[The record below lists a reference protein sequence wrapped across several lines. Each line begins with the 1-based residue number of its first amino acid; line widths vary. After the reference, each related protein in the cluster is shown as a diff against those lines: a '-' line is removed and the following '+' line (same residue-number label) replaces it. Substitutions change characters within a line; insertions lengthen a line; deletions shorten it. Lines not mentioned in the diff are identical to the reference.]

1 MRNRLGCC
9 VDCRFEMTDKAY
21 PPARARFG
29 WILFDWST
37 QPFFTLVTT
46 FIFAPY
52 FTSAVVSDPAQ
63 GQALWGYATGFA
75 GLCIAMLSPFLGSV
89 ADASGPRKPW
99 IALFGTFLFIG
110 CAMLWFAVPGAPYA
124 IFFGLLGYVIATLG
138 AEFASVFNNAMMP
151 TLVPPEKLGR
161 LSGTGWAVGYVG
173 GLISLVIALA
183 FLATDPDTGKTL
195 LGRDPAFGLDASS
208 RAGDR
213 ASGPF
218 AAFWFLIFVLPL
230 IVLTPDIAKTG
241 LSLRAAMVDGLQS
254 LHESLRGLRTE
265 KNLARF
271 LLANMIYADGLAA
284 LFAFAGIYAA
294 GVFGWG
300 STQIGIFGILLT
312 ITATLGA
319 WLGGK
324 ADDAFGPRP
333 VIALSLFMLILAS
346 IGIVGTGR
354 DVIFFMVPVV
364 PADALA
370 GLFAG
375 TSEQVYIALGLL
387 IGLVAGPLQAASRT
401 MLIRLSKPEKIG
413 QNFGL
418 FALSGKVTS
427 FLGPTL
433 VALVTGITA
442 SQRAG
447 VAVLIAFFAIGL
459 VLMLRV
465 RQAGSE

>member
-1 MRNRLGCC
+1 
-9 VDCRFEMTDKAY
+9 MTARAY
-21 PPARARFG
+21 PAARARFG

-52 FTSAVVSDPAQ
+52 FTSAVVGNPAE

-75 GLCIAMLSPFLGSV
+75 GLCIALLSPFLGSV

-99 IALFGTFLFIG
+99 IALFGAFVFIG
-110 CAMLWFAVPGAPYA
+110 CAMLWLAVPGAPYA
-124 IFFGLLGYVIATLG
+124 IAFGLLGYVIATLG
-138 AEFASVFNNAMMP
+138 AEFATVFNNAMMP
-151 TLVPPEKLGR
+151 TLAPPEKLGR

-173 GLISLVIALA
+173 GLISLIMALA
-183 FLATDPDTGKTL
+183 FLATDPETGKTL
-195 LGRDPAFGLDASS
+195 LGRDPAFGLDAAS

-218 AAFWFLIFVLPL
+218 AALWFLIFVLPL
-230 IVLTPDIAKTG
+230 FLFTPDIAKTG
-241 LSLRAAMVDGLQS
+241 LSLRAAMADGLRS
-254 LHESLRGLRTE
+254 LRQAVRGLRDD

-300 STQIGIFGILLT
+300 STQIGVFGILLT
-312 ITATLGA
+312 VTATLGA

-324 ADDAFGPRP
+324 ADDAFGPAP
-333 VIALSLFMLILAS
+333 VIAVALCVLILAS

-354 DVIFFMVPVV
+354 DVIFYVVPVV

-370 GLFAG
+370 GLFTG
-375 TSEQVYIALGLL
+375 TSERVYIALG
-387 IGLVAGPLQAASRT
+387 
-401 MLIRLSKPEKIG
+401 
-413 QNFGL
+413 F
-418 FALSGKVTS
+418 
-427 FLGPTL
+427 
-433 VALVTGITA
+433 
-442 SQRAG
+442 
-447 VAVLIAFFAIGL
+447 
-459 VLMLRV
+459 
-465 RQAGSE
+465 

>member
-1 MRNRLGCC
+1 
-9 VDCRFEMTDKAY
+9 
-21 PPARARFG
+21 
-29 WILFDWST
+29 
-37 QPFFTLVTT
+37 
-46 FIFAPY
+46 
-52 FTSAVVSDPAQ
+52 
-63 GQALWGYATGFA
+63 
-75 GLCIAMLSPFLGSV
+75 
-89 ADASGPRKPW
+89 
-99 IALFGTFLFIG
+99 
-110 CAMLWFAVPGAPYA
+110 MLWFAVPGALYA
-124 IFFGLLGYVIATLG
+124 ILFGLLGYVIATLG

-151 TLVPPEKLGR
+151 TLVSPEKLGR

-173 GLISLVIALA
+173 GLISLVLALV
-183 FLATDPDTGKTL
+183 FLATDAETGKTL

-218 AAFWFLIFVLPL
+218 AAVWFLIFVLPL
-230 IVLTPDIAKTG
+230 FVFTPDLAKTG
-241 LSLRAAMVDGLQS
+241 LSLRAAIAGGLNS
-254 LHESLRGLRTE
+254 LRDSLRGLRTD

-312 ITATLGA
+312 VTATLGA

-333 VIALSLFMLILAS
+333 VIIVALCVLILAS

-354 DVIFFMVPVV
+354 DLIFYVV
-364 PADALA
+364 SVMPADASA
-370 GLFAG
+370 GLFSG
-375 TSEQVYIALGLL
+375 SSERVYVALGLL
-387 IGLVAGPLQAASRT
+387 IGFVAGPLQAASRT

-433 VALVTGITA
+433 VASVTAITA
-442 SQRAG
+442 NQRAG
-447 VAVLIAFFAIGL
+447 VAVLIVFFVTGL
-459 VLMLRV
+459 ILMLRL
-465 RQAGSE
+465 RRAESE

>member
-1 MRNRLGCC
+1 
-9 VDCRFEMTDKAY
+9 MTGKAY

-75 GLCIAMLSPFLGSV
+75 GLCIAMLSPFLGAV

-110 CAMLWFAVPGAPYA
+110 CAMLWFAVPGALYA
-124 IFFGLLGYVIATLG
+124 ILFGLLGYVIATLG

-151 TLVPPEKLGR
+151 TLVSPEKLGR

-173 GLISLVIALA
+173 GLISLVLALV
-183 FLATDPDTGKTL
+183 FLATDAETGKTL

-218 AAFWFLIFVLPL
+218 AAVWFLIFVLPL
-230 IVLTPDIAKTG
+230 FVFTPDLAKTG
-241 LSLRAAMVDGLQS
+241 LSLRAAIAGGLNS
-254 LHESLRGLRTE
+254 LRDSLRGLRTD

-312 ITATLGA
+312 VTATLGA

-333 VIALSLFMLILAS
+333 VIIVALCVLILAS

-354 DVIFFMVPVV
+354 DLIFYVV
-364 PADALA
+364 SVMPADASA
-370 GLFAG
+370 GLFSG
-375 TSEQVYIALGLL
+375 SSERVYVALGLL
-387 IGLVAGPLQAASRT
+387 IGFVAGPLQAASRT

-433 VALVTGITA
+433 VASVTAITA
-442 SQRAG
+442 NQRAG
-447 VAVLIAFFAIGL
+447 VAVLIVFFVTGL
-459 VLMLRV
+459 ILMLRL
-465 RQAGSE
+465 RRAESE

>member
-1 MRNRLGCC
+1 MLNRRVYYAG
-9 VDCRFEMTDKAY
+9 CRFEMTGKAY

-75 GLCIAMLSPFLGSV
+75 GLCIAMLSPFLGAV

-110 CAMLWFAVPGAPYA
+110 CAMLWFAVPGALYA
-124 IFFGLLGYVIATLG
+124 ILFGLLGYVIATLG

-151 TLVPPEKLGR
+151 TLVSPEKLGR

-173 GLISLVIALA
+173 GLISLVLALV
-183 FLATDPDTGKTL
+183 FLATDAETGKTL

-218 AAFWFLIFVLPL
+218 AAVWFLIFVLPL
-230 IVLTPDIAKTG
+230 FVFTPDLAKTG
-241 LSLRAAMVDGLQS
+241 LSLRAAIAGGLNS
-254 LHESLRGLRTE
+254 LRDSLRGLRTD

-312 ITATLGA
+312 VTATLGA

-333 VIALSLFMLILAS
+333 VIIVALCVLILAS

-354 DVIFFMVPVV
+354 DLIFYVV
-364 PADALA
+364 SVMPADASA
-370 GLFAG
+370 GLFSG
-375 TSEQVYIALGLL
+375 SSERVYVALGLL
-387 IGLVAGPLQAASRT
+387 IGFVAGPLQAASRT

-433 VALVTGITA
+433 VASVTAITA
-442 SQRAG
+442 NQRAG
-447 VAVLIAFFAIGL
+447 VAVLIVFFVTGL
-459 VLMLRV
+459 ILMLRL
-465 RQAGSE
+465 RRAESE

>member
-1 MRNRLGCC
+1 
-9 VDCRFEMTDKAY
+9 MTDALY
-21 PPARARFG
+21 PPPRARFG

-52 FTSAVVSDPAQ
+52 FTSAVVSDPAE

-75 GLCIAMLSPFLGSV
+75 GLCIALLSPVLGSV

-99 IALFGTFLFIG
+99 IALFGAFLFVG
-110 CAMLWFAVPGAPYA
+110 CTMLWFAVPGAPYA
-124 IFFGLLGYVIATLG
+124 IVFGLLGYVIATLG
-138 AEFASVFNNAMMP
+138 AEFATVFNNAMMP
-151 TLVPPEKLGR
+151 TLAPPEKLGR
-161 LSGTGWAVGYVG
+161 LSGTGWAVGYIG
-173 GLISLVIALA
+173 GLISLIVALA
-183 FLATDPDTGKTL
+183 FLATDSETGKTL
-195 LGRDPAFGLDASS
+195 LGRDPAFGLDAAS

-218 AAFWFLIFVLPL
+218 AALWFLIFVVPL
-230 IVLTPDIAKTG
+230 FVFTPDIAKTG
-241 LSLRAAMVDGLQS
+241 LRLRAAMADGLIS
-254 LHESLRGLRTE
+254 LRASLRGLRDD
-265 KNLARF
+265 KSLARF

-312 ITATLGA
+312 VTATLGA

-333 VIALSLFMLILAS
+333 VIAVALGVLILAS

-354 DVIFFMVPVV
+354 DVIFFGLPVV
-364 PADALA
+364 SADAVA
-370 GLFAG
+370 GLF
-375 TSEQVYIALGLL
+375 TSLSERVYVALGLL

-401 MLIRLSKPEKIG
+401 MLIRLSQPEKIG

-447 VAVLIAFFAIGL
+447 VAVLILFFAIGL
-459 VLMLRV
+459 VLIARV
-465 RQAGSE
+465 KR

>member
-1 MRNRLGCC
+1 MRNRRGCYA
-9 VDCRFEMTDKAY
+9 DCRSEMSMPSY
-21 PPARARFG
+21 PPKRARFG

-52 FTSAVVSDPAQ
+52 FTSAVVDDPAQ
-63 GQALWGYATGFA
+63 GQALWGYATGAA
-75 GLCIAMLSPFLGSV
+75 GLCIALLSPVLGSV

-99 IALFGTFLFIG
+99 IALFGALLIAG
-110 CAMLWFAVPGAPYA
+110 CVTLWFATPGAPYA
-124 IFFGLLGYVIATLG
+124 ILFGLLGYMIATLG
-138 AEFASVFNNAMMP
+138 AEFATVFNNAMMP
-151 TLVPPEKLGR
+151 TLAPPEQLGR

-173 GLISLVIALA
+173 GLVSLVIALA
-183 FLATDPDTGKTL
+183 FLASDPETGQTL
-195 LGRDPAFGLDASS
+195 LGRDPAFGLDAAS

-218 AAFWFLIFVLPL
+218 SAIWFFIFVLPL
-230 IVLTPDIAKTG
+230 FLFTPDVPKTG
-241 LSLRAAMVDGLQS
+241 LRLRAAMRDGLM
-254 LHESLRGLRTE
+254 SLRQSIRGLGDE

-300 STQIGIFGILLT
+300 SMQIGIFGILLT
-312 ITATLGA
+312 VTATLGA
-319 WLGGK
+319 WIGGK
-324 ADDAFGPRP
+324 LDDALGPAP
-333 VIALSLFMLILAS
+333 VILFSLFVLILAS

-354 DVIFFMVPVV
+354 DVALYVFTVV
-364 PADALA
+364 PPDAVP
-370 GLFAG
+370 GLF
-375 TSEQVYIALGLL
+375 TSVSEKVYVGLGLL

-401 MLIRLSKPEKIG
+401 LLIRLSKPEKIG

-433 VALVTGITA
+433 VAFVTAITA

-459 VLMLRV
+459 VLIARV
-465 RQAGSE
+465 RR

>member
-1 MRNRLGCC
+1 
-9 VDCRFEMTDKAY
+9 MTESSY

-52 FTSAVVSDPAQ
+52 FTSAVISDPAQ
-63 GQALWGYATGFA
+63 GQAMWGYATGFA
-75 GLCIAMLSPFLGSV
+75 GLCIALLSPFLGSV

-99 IALFGTFLFIG
+99 IATFGAFLFIG
-110 CAMLWFAVPGAPYA
+110 CAMLWFAIPGAPYA
-124 IFFGLLGYVIATLG
+124 ILFGLMGYVIATLG

-151 TLVPPEKLGR
+151 TLAPPEKLGR

-173 GLISLVIALA
+173 GLISLVVALA

-195 LGRDPAFGLDASS
+195 LGRDPAFGLDAAS

-230 IVLTPDIAKTG
+230 FLLTPDVAKTG
-241 LSLRAAMVDGLQS
+241 LSLRAAMKDGLIS
-254 LHESLRGLRTE
+254 LQHSLRGLRGE

-312 ITATLGA
+312 VTATLGA

-324 ADDAFGPRP
+324 ADDAFGPAP
-333 VIALSLFMLILAS
+333 VIIVSLVVLIVAS
-346 IGIVGTGR
+346 IGIVGTGK
-354 DVIFFMVPVV
+354 DLIFYVVPVV
-364 PADALA
+364 PVDVMA
-370 GLFAG
+370 GLFTG
-375 TSEQVYIALGLL
+375 TSERVYIGLGLL

-433 VALVTGITA
+433 VALITSVTA

-459 VLMLRV
+459 VLIARV
-465 RQAGSE
+465 RRS

>member
-1 MRNRLGCC
+1 
-9 VDCRFEMTDKAY
+9 MTEQPYLSAY

-52 FTSAVVSDPAQ
+52 FTSAVVNDPAQ

-75 GLCIAMLSPFLGSV
+75 GLCIALLSPFLGSV

-99 IALFGTFLFIG
+99 IATFGALLFVG
-110 CAMLWFAVPGAPYA
+110 CAILWFAVPHGPYA
-124 IFFGLLGYVIATLG
+124 IAFGLVGYVIATLG
-138 AEFASVFNNAMMP
+138 AEFATVFNNAMMP
-151 TLVPPEKLGR
+151 TLAPPDALGR

-173 GLISLVIALA
+173 GLISLVLALA
-183 FLATDPDTGKTL
+183 FLATDPETGKTL
-195 LGRDPAFGLDASS
+195 LGLNPAFGLDAAS

-218 AAFWFLIFVLPL
+218 AALWFLVFVLPL
-230 IVLTPDIAKTG
+230 FILTPDVAKTG
-241 LSLRAAMVDGLQS
+241 LKLRAAIADGVLS
-254 LHESLRGLRTE
+254 LRQSLRGLRGE
-265 KNLARF
+265 QNLARF

-300 STQIGIFGILLT
+300 STQIGLFGILLT
-312 ITATLGA
+312 VTATLGA

-324 ADDAFGPRP
+324 ADDAFGPGP
-333 VIALSLFMLILAS
+333 VIVLSLAVLIVAS
-346 IGIVGTGR
+346 IGIVGTGKA
-354 DVIFFMVPVV
+354 VIFYVV
-364 PADALA
+364 AVAPADAVA
-370 GLFAG
+370 GLF
-375 TSEQVYIALGLL
+375 TSVSERVYVGLGLL

-433 VALVTGITA
+433 VAFITGITD

-447 VAVLIAFFAIGL
+447 VAVLIAFFAVGL
-459 VLMLRV
+459 ALIARV
-465 RQAGSE
+465 KRPKKAVICNDAD

>member
-1 MRNRLGCC
+1 MHNRRGYSAG
-9 VDCRFEMTDKAY
+9 CRFEMTGKAY

-52 FTSAVVSDPAQ
+52 FTSAVVKDPAQ

-99 IALFGTFLFIG
+99 IALFGTFLFVG

-124 IFFGLLGYVIATLG
+124 IVFGLLGYVIATLG

-151 TLVPPEKLGR
+151 TLAPPEKLGR

-213 ASGPF
+213 AAGPF

-230 IVLTPDIAKTG
+230 FALTPDLAKTG
-241 LSLRAAMVDGLQS
+241 LSLRAAMVGGLQS
-254 LHESLRGLRTE
+254 LRESLRGLRTD

-312 ITATLGA
+312 VTATLGA

-333 VIALSLFMLILAS
+333 VIAIALCVLIVAS

-354 DVIFFMVPVV
+354 DVIFYTVPVM
-364 PADALA
+364 PPDASA
-370 GLFAG
+370 GLFSG
-375 TSEQVYIALGLL
+375 SSERVYVGLGLL

-401 MLIRLSKPEKIG
+401 MLIRLSNPEKIG

-459 VLMLRV
+459 ILILRV
-465 RQAGSE
+465 RRAG

>member
-1 MRNRLGCC
+1 
-9 VDCRFEMTDKAY
+9 MTGAAY

-52 FTSAVVSDPAQ
+52 FTSAVVSDPAE

-99 IALFGTFLFIG
+99 IAFFGALLFIG
-110 CAMLWFAVPGAPYA
+110 CAMLWFAIPGAPYA
-124 IFFGLLGYVIATLG
+124 VLFGLLGYVIATLG
-138 AEFASVFNNAMMP
+138 AEFATVFNNAMMP
-151 TLVPPEKLGR
+151 TLAPPEKLGR

-173 GLISLVIALA
+173 GLVSLVIALG
-183 FLATDPDTGKTL
+183 FLATDPETGKTL
-195 LGRDPAFGLDASS
+195 LGRDPAFGLDSAS

-218 AAFWFLIFVLPL
+218 SALWFFLFVLPL
-230 IVLTPDIAKTG
+230 FLLTPDIAKTG
-241 LSLRAAMVDGLQS
+241 LGLRAAMRNGLA
-254 LHESLRGLRTE
+254 SLRDAIAGLKGE
-265 KNLARF
+265 QNLARF

-312 ITATLGA
+312 VTATLGA

-324 ADDAFGPRP
+324 ADDALGPGP
-333 VIALSLFMLILAS
+333 VILFSLVVLILGS

-354 DVIFFMVPVV
+354 DVIFYVVPVV
-364 PADALA
+364 PADAMA
-370 GLFAG
+370 GLF
-375 TSEQVYIALGLL
+375 TSMAERVYVALGLL

-459 VLMLRV
+459 VLIARV
-465 RQAGSE
+465 RTARA

>member
-1 MRNRLGCC
+1 
-9 VDCRFEMTDKAY
+9 MTDRIY
-21 PPARARFG
+21 PPPRARFG

-99 IALFGTFLFIG
+99 IALFGSFIFVG
-110 CAMLWFAVPGAPYA
+110 CAMLWFSAPGAPYA
-124 IFFGLLGYVIATLG
+124 IVIGLIGYVIATLG
-138 AEFASVFNNAMMP
+138 AEFATVFNNAMMP
-151 TLVPPEKLGR
+151 TLAPPEKLGR

-173 GLISLVIALA
+173 GLIALTIALG
-183 FLATDPDTGKTL
+183 FFATDPETGKTL
-195 LGRDPAFGLDASS
+195 LGNAPAFGLDAQS

-213 ASGPF
+213 FSGPF
-218 AAFWFLIFVLPL
+218 SALWFLVFVLPL
-230 IVLTPDIAKTG
+230 FFFTPDLPKTG
-241 LSLRAAMVDGLQS
+241 LKLSAAMRDGLVSLRG
-254 LHESLRGLRTE
+254 SLRGLR
-265 KNLARF
+265 NDRALARF

-312 ITATLGA
+312 VTATLGA

-324 ADDAFGPRP
+324 LDDALGPRP
-333 VIALSLFMLILAS
+333 VIAFALSVLILAS

-354 DVIFFMVPVV
+354 DVVFYVV
-364 PADALA
+364 HVTPPDAMA
-370 GLFAG
+370 GLFTAP
-375 TSEQVYIALGLL
+375 SERVYIALGLL

-401 MLIRLSKPEKIG
+401 MLIRLSQPEKIG

-459 VLMLRV
+459 ILILRV
-465 RQAGSE
+465 RWAD

>member
-1 MRNRLGCC
+1 
-9 VDCRFEMTDKAY
+9 
-21 PPARARFG
+21 
-29 WILFDWST
+29 
-37 QPFFTLVTT
+37 
-46 FIFAPY
+46 
-52 FTSAVVSDPAQ
+52 
-63 GQALWGYATGFA
+63 
-75 GLCIAMLSPFLGSV
+75 MLSPFLGAV

-124 IFFGLLGYVIATLG
+124 ILFGLLGYVIATLG

-151 TLVPPEKLGR
+151 TLVSPEKLGR

-173 GLISLVIALA
+173 GLISLVLALV
-183 FLATDPDTGKTL
+183 FLATDAETGKTL

-218 AAFWFLIFVLPL
+218 AAVWFLIFVLPL
-230 IVLTPDIAKTG
+230 FVFTPDLAKTG
-241 LSLRAAMVDGLQS
+241 LSLRAAIAGGLNS
-254 LHESLRGLRTE
+254 LRDSLRGLRTD

-312 ITATLGA
+312 VTATLGA

-333 VIALSLFMLILAS
+333 VIIVALCVLILAS

-354 DVIFFMVPVV
+354 DLIFYVV
-364 PADALA
+364 SVMPADASA
-370 GLFAG
+370 GLFSG
-375 TSEQVYIALGLL
+375 SSERVYVALGLL
-387 IGLVAGPLQAASRT
+387 IGFVAGPLQAASRT

-433 VALVTGITA
+433 VASVTAITA
-442 SQRAG
+442 NQRAG
-447 VAVLIAFFAIGL
+447 VAVLIVFFVTGL
-459 VLMLRV
+459 ILMLRL
-465 RQAGSE
+465 RRAESE

>member
-1 MRNRLGCC
+1 MLNRRVYYAG
-9 VDCRFEMTDKAY
+9 CRFEMTGKAY

-75 GLCIAMLSPFLGSV
+75 GLCIAMLSPFLGAV

-124 IFFGLLGYVIATLG
+124 ILFGLLGYVIATLG

-151 TLVPPEKLGR
+151 TLVSPEKLGR

-173 GLISLVIALA
+173 GLISLVLALV
-183 FLATDPDTGKTL
+183 FLATDAETGKTL

-218 AAFWFLIFVLPL
+218 AAVWFLIFVLPL
-230 IVLTPDIAKTG
+230 FVFTPDLAKTG
-241 LSLRAAMVDGLQS
+241 LSLRAAIAGGLNS
-254 LHESLRGLRTE
+254 LRDSLRGLRTD

-312 ITATLGA
+312 VTATLGA

-333 VIALSLFMLILAS
+333 VIIVALCVLILAS

-354 DVIFFMVPVV
+354 DLIFYVV
-364 PADALA
+364 SVMPADASA
-370 GLFAG
+370 GLFSG
-375 TSEQVYIALGLL
+375 SSERVYVALGLL
-387 IGLVAGPLQAASRT
+387 IGFVAGPLQAASRT

-433 VALVTGITA
+433 VASVTAITA
-442 SQRAG
+442 NQRAG
-447 VAVLIAFFAIGL
+447 VAVLIVFFVTGL
-459 VLMLRV
+459 ILMLRL
-465 RQAGSE
+465 RRAESE

>member
-1 MRNRLGCC
+1 
-9 VDCRFEMTDKAY
+9 MTGKAY

-52 FTSAVVSDPAQ
+52 FTSAVISDPAQ

-75 GLCIAMLSPFLGSV
+75 GLCIAMLSPFLGAV

-124 IFFGLLGYVIATLG
+124 ILFGLLGYVIATLG

-151 TLVPPEKLGR
+151 TLVSPEKLGR

-173 GLISLVIALA
+173 GLISLVLALV
-183 FLATDPDTGKTL
+183 FLATDAETGKTL

-218 AAFWFLIFVLPL
+218 AAVWFLIFVLPL
-230 IVLTPDIAKTG
+230 FVFTPDLAKTG
-241 LSLRAAMVDGLQS
+241 LSLRAAIAGGLNS
-254 LHESLRGLRTE
+254 LRDSLRGLRTD

-312 ITATLGA
+312 VTATLGA

-333 VIALSLFMLILAS
+333 VIIVALCVLILAS

-354 DVIFFMVPVV
+354 DLIFYVV
-364 PADALA
+364 SVMPADASA
-370 GLFAG
+370 GLFSG
-375 TSEQVYIALGLL
+375 SSERVYVALGLL
-387 IGLVAGPLQAASRT
+387 IGFVAGPLQAASRT

-433 VALVTGITA
+433 VASVTAITA
-442 SQRAG
+442 NQRAG
-447 VAVLIAFFAIGL
+447 VAVLIVFFVTGL
-459 VLMLRV
+459 ILMLRL
-465 RQAGSE
+465 RRAESE

>member
-1 MRNRLGCC
+1 
-9 VDCRFEMTDKAY
+9 MTGKAY

-75 GLCIAMLSPFLGSV
+75 GLCIAMLSPFLGAV

-124 IFFGLLGYVIATLG
+124 ILFGLLGYVIATLG

-151 TLVPPEKLGR
+151 TLVSPEKLGR

-173 GLISLVIALA
+173 GLISLVLALV
-183 FLATDPDTGKTL
+183 FLATDAETGKTL

-218 AAFWFLIFVLPL
+218 AAVWFLIFVLPL
-230 IVLTPDIAKTG
+230 FVFTPDLAKTG
-241 LSLRAAMVDGLQS
+241 LSLRAAIAGGLNS
-254 LHESLRGLRTE
+254 LRDSLRGLRTD

-312 ITATLGA
+312 VTATLGA

-333 VIALSLFMLILAS
+333 VIIVALCVLILAS
-346 IGIVGTGR
+346 IGIVGTGH
-354 DVIFFMVPVV
+354 DLIFYVV
-364 PADALA
+364 SVMPADASA
-370 GLFAG
+370 GLFSG
-375 TSEQVYIALGLL
+375 SSERVYVALGLL
-387 IGLVAGPLQAASRT
+387 IGFVAGPLQAASRT

-433 VALVTGITA
+433 VASVTAITA
-442 SQRAG
+442 NQRAG
-447 VAVLIAFFAIGL
+447 VAVLIVFFVTGL
-459 VLMLRV
+459 ILMLRL
-465 RQAGSE
+465 RRAESE

>member
-1 MRNRLGCC
+1 L
-9 VDCRFEMTDKAY
+9 
-21 PPARARFG
+21 P
-29 WILFDWST
+29 
-37 QPFFTLVTT
+37 
-46 FIFAPY
+46 
-52 FTSAVVSDPAQ
+52 
-63 GQALWGYATGFA
+63 
-75 GLCIAMLSPFLGSV
+75 
-89 ADASGPRKPW
+89 
-99 IALFGTFLFIG
+99 LFI
-110 CAMLWFAVPGAPYA
+110 
-124 IFFGLLGYVIATLG
+124 
-138 AEFASVFNNAMMP
+138 
-151 TLVPPEKLGR
+151 
-161 LSGTGWAVGYVG
+161 
-173 GLISLVIALA
+173 
-183 FLATDPDTGKTL
+183 
-195 LGRDPAFGLDASS
+195 
-208 RAGDR
+208 
-213 ASGPF
+213 
-218 AAFWFLIFVLPL
+218 
-230 IVLTPDIAKTG
+230 LTPDIAKTG
-241 LSLRAAMVDGLQS
+241 LSLRAAMADGLQS
-254 LHESLRGLRTE
+254 LLHSLRGLRTE

-271 LLANMIYADGLAA
+271 LFANMIYADGLAA

-312 ITATLGA
+312 VTATLGA

-333 VIALSLFMLILAS
+333 VIALSLFVLILAS

-354 DVIFFMVPVV
+354 DVIFFVVSVV
-364 PADALA
+364 PADAQA

-375 TSEQVYIALGLL
+375 PSERVYIALGLL

-465 RQAGSE
+465 RQARPE

>member
-1 MRNRLGCC
+1 
-9 VDCRFEMTDKAY
+9 MTGKAY

-75 GLCIAMLSPFLGSV
+75 GLCIAMLSPFLGAV

-124 IFFGLLGYVIATLG
+124 ILFGLLGYVIATLG

-151 TLVPPEKLGR
+151 TLVSPEKLGR

-173 GLISLVIALA
+173 GLISLVLALV
-183 FLATDPDTGKTL
+183 FLATDAETGKTL

-218 AAFWFLIFVLPL
+218 AAVWFLIFVLPL
-230 IVLTPDIAKTG
+230 FVFTPDLAKTG
-241 LSLRAAMVDGLQS
+241 LSLRAAIAGGLNS
-254 LHESLRGLRTE
+254 LRDSLRGLRTD

-312 ITATLGA
+312 VTATLGA

-333 VIALSLFMLILAS
+333 VIIVALCVLILAS

-354 DVIFFMVPVV
+354 DLIFYVV
-364 PADALA
+364 SVMPADASA
-370 GLFAG
+370 GLFSG
-375 TSEQVYIALGLL
+375 SSERVYVALGLL
-387 IGLVAGPLQAASRT
+387 IGFVAGPLQAASRT

-433 VALVTGITA
+433 VASVTAITA
-442 SQRAG
+442 NQRAG
-447 VAVLIAFFAIGL
+447 VAVLIVFFVTGL
-459 VLMLRV
+459 ILMLRL
-465 RQAGSE
+465 RRAESE

>member
-1 MRNRLGCC
+1 
-9 VDCRFEMTDKAY
+9 MTGKAY

-124 IFFGLLGYVIATLG
+124 ILLGLLGYVIATLG

-151 TLVPPEKLGR
+151 TLAPPEKLGR

-230 IVLTPDIAKTG
+230 FILTPDIAKTG
-241 LSLRAAMVDGLQS
+241 LSLRAAMADGLQS
-254 LHESLRGLRTE
+254 LLHSLRGLRTE

-312 ITATLGA
+312 VTATLGA

-333 VIALSLFMLILAS
+333 VIALSLFVLILAS

-354 DVIFFMVPVV
+354 DVIFFVVSVV
-364 PADALA
+364 PADAQA

-375 TSEQVYIALGLL
+375 PSERVYIALGLL

-465 RQAGSE
+465 RLARSE

>member
-1 MRNRLGCC
+1 MLNRRVYYAG
-9 VDCRFEMTDKAY
+9 CRFEMTGKAY

-75 GLCIAMLSPFLGSV
+75 GLCIAMLSPFLGAV

-124 IFFGLLGYVIATLG
+124 ILFGLLGYVIATLG

-151 TLVPPEKLGR
+151 TLVSPQKLGR

-173 GLISLVIALA
+173 GLISLVLALV
-183 FLATDPDTGKTL
+183 FLATDAETGKTL

-218 AAFWFLIFVLPL
+218 AAVWFLIFVLPL
-230 IVLTPDIAKTG
+230 FVFTPDLAKTG
-241 LSLRAAMVDGLQS
+241 LSLRAAIAGGLNS
-254 LHESLRGLRTE
+254 LRDSLRGLRTD

-312 ITATLGA
+312 VTATLGA

-333 VIALSLFMLILAS
+333 VIIVALCVLILAS

-354 DVIFFMVPVV
+354 DLIFYVV
-364 PADALA
+364 SVMPADASA
-370 GLFAG
+370 GLFSG
-375 TSEQVYIALGLL
+375 SSERVYVALGLL
-387 IGLVAGPLQAASRT
+387 IGFVAGPLQAASRT

-433 VALVTGITA
+433 VASVTAITA
-442 SQRAG
+442 NQRAG
-447 VAVLIAFFAIGL
+447 VAVLIMFFVTGL
-459 VLMLRV
+459 ILMLRL
-465 RQAGSE
+465 RRAESE

>member
-1 MRNRLGCC
+1 
-9 VDCRFEMTDKAY
+9 MTGKAY

-124 IFFGLLGYVIATLG
+124 ILLGLLGYVIATLG

-151 TLVPPEKLGR
+151 TLAPPEKLGR

-195 LGRDPAFGLDASS
+195 LGRDPAFELDASS

-230 IVLTPDIAKTG
+230 FILTPDIAKTG
-241 LSLRAAMVDGLQS
+241 LSLRAAMADGLQS
-254 LHESLRGLRTE
+254 LLHSLRGLRTE

-271 LLANMIYADGLAA
+271 LFANMIYADGLAA

-312 ITATLGA
+312 VTATLGA

-333 VIALSLFMLILAS
+333 VIALSLFVLILAS

-354 DVIFFMVPVV
+354 DVIFFVVSVV
-364 PADALA
+364 PADAQA

-375 TSEQVYIALGLL
+375 PSERVYIALGLL

-465 RQAGSE
+465 RQARPE